1 MIYWGNLRK
10 LVLSVGT
17 NGAILLDRGYIRLL
31 SHAPASVSVKK
42 VQRAYTFTFLTTY
55 RRGCV
60 GKDNN

>member
-17 NGAILLDRGYIRLL
+17 NGAILLIESILLL
-31 SHAPASVSVKK
+31 SYAPTFVSVKK
-42 VQRAYTFTFLTTY
+42 VQRASHIHFFGTY

>member
-42 VQRAYTFTFLTTY
+42 VQRASHIHFFDTY

-60 GKDNN
+60 GKNNN

>member
-17 NGAILLDRGYIRLL
+17 NGAILLIESILLL
-31 SHAPASVSVKK
+31 SHAPTSVSVKK
-42 VQRAYTFTFLTTY
+42 VQRALHIHFFDTY